1 MKYCLGPKAH
11 MIRSYS
17 ERKQMM
23 IKIGLQLLKA
33 VHRHASRDA
42 SSTVVGVAAGRVMLL
57 TYILHI
63 IFAVYK

>member
-1 MKYCLGPKAH
+1 MKYCLGSKVH

-33 VHRHASRDA
+33 VRRHA
-42 SSTVVGVAAGRVMLL
+42 SSTVVGVAAGRVVLL
-57 TYILHI
+57 PCILHM
-63 IFAVYK
+63 IFAMYKY

>member
-1 MKYCLGPKAH
+1 

-33 VHRHASRDA
+33 VRRHAG
-42 SSTVVGVAAGRVMLL
+42 STVVGVAAGRVVLL
-57 TYILHI
+57 PYVLHM
-63 IFAVYK
+63 IFAMYKY